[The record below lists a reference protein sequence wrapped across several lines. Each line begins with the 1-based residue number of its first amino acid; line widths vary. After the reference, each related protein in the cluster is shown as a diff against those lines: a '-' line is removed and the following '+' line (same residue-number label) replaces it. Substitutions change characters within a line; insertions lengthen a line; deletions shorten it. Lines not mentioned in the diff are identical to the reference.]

1 MVDIVFQNTVTVP
14 RNSYLHRPFQLFT
27 SPSLS
32 QLSSLRCRICSIS
45 FCIRCTWN
53 VGRTI
58 WMFWLAPEAIHCL
71 PSQSQGEQHVL
82 RFTRSNG
89 SDVNFRKFKCIL
101 QGGGG
106 VSYFGSP
113 TTQAG
118 ICFRFKVFTIS
129 SVFTE
134 SNKEIL
140 NQFRTSSFFSDVTT
154 ILLQLREKEH
164 APIRNTHQRW

>member
-1 MVDIVFQNTVTVP
+1 M
-14 RNSYLHRPFQLFT
+14 
-27 SPSLS
+27 
-32 QLSSLRCRICSIS
+32 
-45 FCIRCTWN
+45 
-53 VGRTI
+53 
-58 WMFWLAPEAIHCL
+58 
-71 PSQSQGEQHVL
+71 
-82 RFTRSNG
+82 
-89 SDVNFRKFKCIL
+89 NFRKFKCIL

-164 APIRNTHQRW
+164 APIRNTHQR